1 MSTSKNPTEPI
12 KRALTQ
18 TARAISGEREVE
30 LQFTTEG
37 PLEMG
42 KLKRVPLI
50 SRNAKSEE
58 VKRARGVADQFAFYQ
73 KFHDDKLNPRFEI
86 TDPRAADIFDQL
98 ERMRTEIQGARML
111 PGAGSNID
119 YSRELNFAEEGDPTK
134 ENTSLSEAMA
144 LWLRQNA
151 SNKPLPPQAQSR
163 LELWEGQIE
172 NNARDALEALLGKL
186 DDQAAFAEASKEV
199 LEALG
204 FDLPESD
211 GQNDDPLENEDND
224 EQEEEDQPDSTGEED
239 SEEQDEPEAESTS
252 EDDQDQ
258 DADAQISQDDN
269 TQQEGDPQESEPDEP
284 QEYVPPASL
293 ADPNYQIFTGEF
305 DQIIAAED
313 LAEPEELE
321 RLREF
326 LDRQIAP
333 IKSGIARLAHRL
345 QRHLMAKQNRSW
357 LFDQEEGILD
367 VARLARVVSN
377 PTMPLSFK
385 VEKDIV
391 FRDTIVSLLIDN
403 SGSMRGRPISIAAIC
418 ADILAQTLERCQVKC
433 EVLGFTTIAWK
444 GGKSREK
451 WLEAERPANPGRL
464 NDLRHII
471 YKSADMPLRRARNNL
486 GLMMK
491 EGLLKE
497 NIDGEALE
505 WAHARLTSR
514 PEQRR
519 ILMVISDGAPVDD
532 STLSVNSSN
541 YLESHLRKV
550 IDMIEQQKRV
560 ELVAIGI
567 GHDVTRYYKRAVTI
581 TDPEQLAGAVTEQL
595 ASLFDENPR
604 AQR

>member
-1 MSTSKNPTEPI
+1 MSAHKNPTAPA

-30 LQFTTEG
+30 LKFTTEG
-37 PLEMG
+37 PQEAG
-42 KLKRVPLI
+42 KIKRVPLI
-50 SRNAKSEE
+50 SRHVKAEE
-58 VKRARGVADQFAFYQ
+58 VLRARGAADAFAFYHRYHSDRIAAKYDFADQ
-73 KFHDDKLNPRFEI
+73 
-86 TDPRAADIFDQL
+86 RASEIFDKL
-98 ERMRTEIQGARML
+98 ERMRTQIQGGREL
-111 PGAGSNID
+111 PGALSNID
-119 YSRELNFAEEGDPTK
+119 FEREDFYQAQGDASK
-134 ENTSLSEAMA
+134 ENTSLADAMA

-151 SNKPLPPQAQSR
+151 SNKPLGENAQAR
-163 LELWEGQIE
+163 LDLYEGQIE
-172 NNARDALEALLGKL
+172 NTAGDALEELLSKI
-186 DDQAAFAEASKEV
+186 DDQQAFAEASRDV
-199 LEALG
+199 LNALG
-204 FDLPESD
+204 FDLPEAN
-211 GQNDDPLENEDND
+211 QEDPTPPEDEDNQD
-224 EQEEEDQPDSTGEED
+224 EEDEPESTGEDDAEEQEE
-239 SEEQDEPEAESTS
+239 PEAQSTS

-258 DADAQISQDDN
+258 EADAQISQDDN
-269 TQQEGDPQESEPDEP
+269 QQTEAEPNQSEPDEP
-284 QEYVPPASL
+284 QDYVPPVSE
-293 ADPNYQIFTGEF
+293 ADPNYQVFTRDY
-305 DQIIAAED
+305 DQVISAEE

-326 LDRQIAP
+326 LDRQIEP
-333 IKSGIARLAHRL
+333 IKAGISRLAHRL
-345 QRHLMAKQNRSW
+345 QRKLMAKQNRSW

-367 VARLARVVSN
+367 VARLARVVAN
-377 PTMPLSFK
+377 PTTPLSFK

-391 FRDTIVSLLIDN
+391 FRDTVVTLLIDN

-418 ADILAQTLERCQVKC
+418 ADVLAQTLERTQVKC

-444 GGKSREK
+444 GGRSREK
-451 WLEAERPANPGRL
+451 WLEANRPANPGRL

-471 YKSADMPLRRARNNL
+471 YKSADAPWRRARTHL

-505 WAHARLTSR
+505 WAHARLTAR

-541 YLESHLRKV
+541 YLEAHLRKV
-550 IDMIEQQKRV
+550 IEMIEKRRQV

-595 ASLFDENPR
+595 AELFEENPR
-604 AQR
+604 GVS